1 MMPTNEIPDSF
12 FSWVVTGVGTIIV
25 TLVGTVT
32 ALWRINESK
41 NAAAIMENS
50 KQLAA
55 IEGELKVVRQHSE
68 TCEQSR
74 LECIT
79 DRAILS
85 TKCDIFEKRL
95 TVLEKDFHT

>member
-1 MMPTNEIPDSF
+1 MPTNEIPDSF

-41 NAAAIMENS
+41 NAAAILDQS
-50 KQLAA
+50 KQIAT
-55 IEGELKVVRQHSE
+55 IEGELKVVRDHGII
-68 TCEQSR
+68 CEQAR

-79 DRAILS
+79 DRAVLS

-95 TVLEKDFHT
+95 TILEKDFRA

>member
-1 MMPTNEIPDSF
+1 M
-12 FSWVVTGVGTIIV
+12 GTIIV

-41 NAAAIMENS
+41 NAAAISDQS
-50 KQLAA
+50 KQLAS
-55 IEGELKVVRQHSE
+55 IEGELKVVRDHGII
-68 TCEQSR
+68 CEQAR

-79 DRAILS
+79 DRAVLS

-95 TVLEKDFHT
+95 TILEKDFRA

>member
-1 MMPTNEIPDSF
+1 MMPTNEIPDTF
-12 FSWVVTGVGTIIV
+12 FGWVVTGVGTIIV

-41 NAAAIMENS
+41 NAAAILENS
-50 KQLAA
+50 KHLSA
-55 IEGELKVVRQHSE
+55 IEGELKIVKEHGE
-68 TCEQSR
+68 LCEQAR

-79 DRAILS
+79 DRAVLG

-95 TVLEKDFHT
+95 TLLEKDFRT